1 MRCETSCLTRRKVL
15 IGILGTMSFPA
26 LAGRKG
32 NATGKAK
39 AAFAL
44 TAKKAFVCDLDG
56 TLFLGNRPIAPSIR
70 FITENAGNYVFY
82 YLTNN
87 TSKTP
92 DACLKKLRA
101 AGVTVQEDDILS
113 PLVTLEAYI
122 REKGYTSVYVVANE
136 TVQRYLCARMPH
148 VRVEYAPGKNQLVAL
163 TFDTEVT
170 YEKLRRAAVLL
181 NANPVLDY
189 VATHGDK
196 CCPSEE
202 GPIPDIGGLIA
213 LMRTTNGR
221 EPFQVFGKPSPSLL
235 APVLKRF
242 TRAEVAM
249 VGDRLYTDKAM
260 ADNAGVDFVC
270 VLSGETTREDLK
282 AYAGTP
288 PSVVVETLGDL
299 H

>member
-1 MRCETSCLTRRKVL
+1 MNHHSNYITRRE
-15 IGILGTMSFPA
+15 A
-26 LAGRKG
+26 LAGLLAVPSVFAQTR
-32 NATGKAK
+32 
-39 AAFAL
+39 AAFAP
-44 TAKKAFVCDLDG
+44 ASKKAFVCDLDG
-56 TLFLGNRPIAPSIR
+56 TLFLGNRPIAPAIR
-70 FITENAGNYVFY
+70 FIAENAGRYTFY

-92 DACLKKLRA
+92 DACLKKLRG
-101 AGVTVQEDDILS
+101 AGIVVVEENILT

-122 REKGYTSVYVVANE
+122 REKGYASVYIVANDV
-136 TVQRYLCARMPH
+136 VQRHLGARMPE
-148 VRVEYAPGKNQLVAL
+148 VRFEYAPGRNQLVAL

-181 NANPVLDY
+181 NADPKLDY

-213 LMRTTNGR
+213 LIQTTNGR
-221 EPFQVFGKPSPSLL
+221 EPTHIFGKPSPSLL
-235 APVLKRF
+235 APVLERF
-242 TRAEVAM
+242 AHAEIAM

-270 VLSGETTREDLK
+270 VLSGETTRESLK
-282 AYAGTP
+282 AYTGTP